1 MKKTPTILILLFLL
15 LAMIACND
23 PKSVTDALYRAEA
36 LMNEHPD
43 SALSILNAI
52 SPDEM
57 GQNSTRAHY
66 ALLYTQAQDK
76 NYIDETND
84 SLITMAV
91 DYYRHTDD
99 VRHKF
104 LSHYYK
110 GRVLANAEE
119 SIKAML
125 SFMEAEKLC
134 YVVGDDYLIGL
145 LYTQM
150 GDIYRHYYD
159 YSRSLEMYQKAG
171 VLYGEAGKD
180 LHRLYALMDQ
190 ASVFRNMGKNED
202 SYQLLQTV
210 LTESRLQGFHRLEEL
225 CLGDCMMLCVK
236 MKRFEEAEWY
246 LEYLQQNFDLSSMS
260 SSFMAN
266 VAEIYAMK
274 KEWGLSKDVL
284 DQAWQRART
293 EKDSI
298 MLHFAEAHISEI
310 QHPQTNA
317 YYSMVE
323 GVERQTLLVRKNME
337 QPILSVQNNLLV
349 TELEYQQYRLR
360 VERLHRWFALL
371 MSVII
376 SISIVYVG
384 QKWLRRLYRKKI
396 RERLRRKDAIHQ
408 LDLQCLQEELA
419 KKDKNIR
426 TLIDEFNQ
434 KTDAKDMNY
443 RRVLVSL
450 QNELASKDKL
460 YDEYVQRVEMM
471 RNDGER
477 YVVMLNQLF
486 NERIELADEIL
497 RVQITDFATD
507 KLKQN
512 ALRAFTDSFMK
523 KVVKS
528 KNFYGTLEEWVNI
541 SNQNVMMRLRS
552 EVKLPDEDSYRQ
564 VCFHL
569 AGYSVYA
576 ISALMGETKNKI
588 YKRRDRIRKKIEELA
603 PESMDLFISGLFK

>member
-1 MKKTPTILILLFLL
+1 MKIKHILYLL
-15 LAMIACND
+15 LVWVAMIACSD
-23 PKSVTDALYRAEA
+23 PKPVTDTLHRAEA
-36 LMNEHPD
+36 LMDENPD
-43 SALSILNAI
+43 SAWAMLSTL

-57 GQNSTRAHY
+57 GKNHTRALY

-76 NYIDETND
+76 TYRDETND
-84 SLITMAV
+84 SLINIAV
-91 DYYRHTDD
+91 DYYRDTDD

-104 LSHYYK
+104 LSYYYK
-110 GRVLANAEE
+110 GRVLANAGE

-134 YVVGDDYLIGL
+134 DVVSDAYLLGL
-145 LYTQM
+145 LYTQI

-159 YSRSLEMYQKAG
+159 YSRSLEKYQKAAILYEG
-171 VLYGEAGKD
+171 VGKE

-190 ASVFRNMGKNED
+190 ASVCKNMGENED
-202 SYQLLQTV
+202 SYHLLQSV
-210 LTESRLQGFHRLEEL
+210 LSESKMKGYQRLEEL

-236 MKRFEEAEWY
+236 MKRFAEADLY
-246 LEYLQQNFDLSSMS
+246 LQKLQQNFDLSSMS

-274 KEWGLSKDVL
+274 KEWGLSEKVL
-284 DQAWQRART
+284 KQAWLRART

-310 QHPQTNA
+310 QHPQTDA

-323 GVERQTLLVRKNME
+323 GVKKQTLLIRKNME

-349 TELEYQQYRLR
+349 TELEFQQYKLR

-371 MSVII
+371 MVVII
-376 SISIVYVG
+376 SIGIIYVG
-384 QKWLRRLYRKKI
+384 QKWLRKLYRTKI
-396 RERLRRKDAIHQ
+396 RERLRKKDASHQ
-408 LDLQCLQEELA
+408 QDLLCLQEALA
-419 KKDKNIR
+419 KKDENIR
-426 TLIDEFNQ
+426 ALIDEFNR

-443 RRVLVSL
+443 RRVLVNL
-450 QNELASKDKL
+450 ENELVLKDKL
-460 YDEYVQRVEMM
+460 YDEYVRRVEMM

-477 YVVMLNQLF
+477 YVNRLNLLF
-486 NERIELADEIL
+486 KERIKLADGIL
-497 RVQITDFATD
+497 RIQITDFATD
-507 KLKQN
+507 KLKQD
-512 ALRAFTDSFMK
+512 ALRDFTDSFIK
-523 KVVKS
+523 QVVKS
-528 KNFYGTLEEWVNI
+528 KNSYAALEEWVNI
-541 SNQNVMMRLRS
+541 SNRNVMLRLRS
-552 EVKLPDEDSYRQ
+552 EVKLSDEDSYRQ
-564 VCFHL
+564 VCYHL

-603 PESMDLFISGLFK
+603 PESIDLFIAGLFK